1 MTKVSCNLQNSCDV
15 PKVPQMLTKSLNNW
29 SHAWAGFTHS
39 IFKCCFFIDSHKT
52 SVLFLEMEWQIL
64 SFNHVCFKEIH
75 VHSNYPPIW
84 FSMCVEEGL
93 GLTVGFQ
100 INLHYFPIHRPRKH
114 PNMWRLHACSQGFW
128 YFVQKKAKFRGI
140 FRGKFAEKSADFAG
154 FSQKNRLISEDFRGR
169 KVKICSKISW
179 FRGIL
184 AEKSQI
190 TKDFQ
195 RQIPRKIGRFHGKF
209 RGETLPKNNQ

>member
-1 MTKVSCNLQNSCDV
+1 MTKVSYNLQNSCDV

-39 IFKCCFFIDSHKT
+39 IFKCCCFIDSHKT

-100 INLHYFPIHRPRKH
+100 INLHFQYTVQGNIQICGDYMHVARASDISCKKKQNFVGFLGANSWKNRPISWDFHRKIDR
-114 PNMWRLHACSQGFW
+114 
-128 YFVQKKAKFRGI
+128 FRRI
-140 FRGKFAEKSADFAG
+140 FAGEKSKFAVKSADFAG
-154 FSQKNRLISEDFRGR
+154 F
-169 KVKICSKISW
+169 
-179 FRGIL
+179 
-184 AEKSQI
+184 
-190 TKDFQ
+190 
-195 RQIPRKIGRFHGKF
+195 
-209 RGETLPKNNQ
+209 